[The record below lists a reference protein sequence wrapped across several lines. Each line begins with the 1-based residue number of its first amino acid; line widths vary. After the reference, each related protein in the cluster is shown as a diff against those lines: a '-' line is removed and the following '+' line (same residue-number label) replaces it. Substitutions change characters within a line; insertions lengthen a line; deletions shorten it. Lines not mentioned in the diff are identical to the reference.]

1 MNKVYL
7 IGFMGVGK
15 STVGKKLASLL
26 NYEFIDTDNV
36 FEKKYKLGIDTFFSK
51 YGEDL
56 FRKLEHEIL
65 LSTFS
70 KKHCIVSTGGGM
82 PCYLDS
88 IQQINNNGLSVY
100 LQMNEKAILSRLL
113 SSKQKR
119 PLLKNMNEN
128 ELLIFINNS
137 LIKRN
142 PYYCD
147 ANITVPALSIGVDDL
162 ARQIQEG
169 LQ

>member
-1 MNKVYL
+1 
-7 IGFMGVGK
+7 MGVGK
-15 STVGKKLASLL
+15 STVGKKLASFLS
-26 NYEFIDTDNV
+26 YEFIDTDKV

-70 KKHCIVSTGGGM
+70 KKNCIISTGGGM
-82 PCYLDS
+82 PCFMDS

-100 LQMNEKAILSRLL
+100 LHMNEKAILSRLL

-119 PLLKNMNEN
+119 PLVKNMNES
-128 ELLIFINNS
+128 ELLTFVNNS

-142 PYYCD
+142 QYYCE
-147 ANITVPALSIGVDDL
+147 ANITVSALSIGIEDL
-162 ARQIQEG
+162 ANQIQER